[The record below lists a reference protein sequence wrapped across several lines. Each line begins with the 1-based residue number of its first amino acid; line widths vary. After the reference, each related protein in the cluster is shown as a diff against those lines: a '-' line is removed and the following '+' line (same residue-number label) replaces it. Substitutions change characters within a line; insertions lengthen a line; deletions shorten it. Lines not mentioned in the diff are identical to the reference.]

1 MDLKQKA
8 SLSAIISAVF
18 LSLSKF
24 VIGLTSGSMAVITSA
39 LDSIL
44 DIFMSTLNYLAIKK
58 ADMPPD
64 KNHLYGHGKIE
75 DLAAIVQSLFV
86 LFTGLFIIY
95 KSIEKI
101 FTKSVVLYSGWDV
114 SVMVLSISVSFFLS
128 RYLKNVGEKTNSNVL
143 KADALHYSSDLYS
156 NTGVLVAIIISYFTG
171 KAFFDFSLAIVIGI
185 IIIFSAFKILK
196 HGVYNLSDISLSE
209 EIKSEIDKI
218 IDEMPMPYAG
228 YHKLRTRTSGSKKFI
243 DFHLLVCRK
252 ASIEEAHKMADD
264 IEEKIRENLGNMDIV
279 IHIEP
284 CPYNCDFSE
293 ENCRVIKMRKIH
305 AATG

>member
-8 SLSAIISAVF
+8 SLSAIISAFF

-24 VIGLTSGSMAVITSA
+24 IIGLSSGSMAVITSA

-44 DIFMSTLNYLAIKK
+44 DIFMSSINYLAIKK

-75 DLAAIVQSLFV
+75 DLASVVQSLII
-86 LFTGLFIIY
+86 LLTGIFIIF

-101 FTKSVVLYSGWDV
+101 FTKAIVLYSNWDIF
-114 SVMVLSISVSFFLS
+114 VMVLSILVSFFLS
-128 RYLKNVGEKTNSNVL
+128 KYLRNVGEKTNSNVL

-156 NTGVLVAIIISYFTG
+156 NSGVLVAIIFSYLTG
-171 KAFFDFSLAIVIGI
+171 KTFLDFFLAIIIGF
-185 IIIFSAFKILK
+185 IIIFSAFRILK
-196 HGVYNLSDISLSE
+196 QSIYNLSDISLSE
-209 EIKSEIDKI
+209 DIKDEIDKI

-228 YHKLRTRTSGSKKFI
+228 YHKLRTRISGSKKFI

-252 ASIEEAHKMADD
+252 SSIEEAHEMADK
-264 IEEKIRENLGNMDIV
+264 IEEKIHNRLGNMDIV

-284 CPYNCDFSE
+284 CPYDCDFTE
-293 ENCRVIKMRKIH
+293 ENCRVIKMRKLRN
-305 AATG
+305 AV

>member
-8 SLSAIISAVF
+8 SFTAIITAFF
-18 LSLSKF
+18 LSISKF
-24 VIGLTSGSMAVITSA
+24 VIGLASGSMAVISSA

-44 DIFMSTLNYLAIKK
+44 DIFMSTLNFLAIKK
-58 ADMPPD
+58 AEMPPD

-75 DLAAIVQSLFV
+75 DLAAIVQSLFI
-86 LFTGLFIIY
+86 LFMGLFIIY
-95 KSIEKI
+95 KSFKKI
-101 FTKSVVLYSGWDV
+101 FEKSVIQYSRWDL
-114 SVMVLSISVSFFLS
+114 SVMILSLFISFFLS
-128 RYLKNVGEKTNSNVL
+128 RYLKKIGEKTNSNVL

-156 NTGVLVAIIISYFTG
+156 NTGVLIAITISNFTG
-171 KAFFDFSLAIVIGI
+171 IAFFDLLFAIVIGMI
-185 IIIFSAFKILK
+185 IILSSFKILK
-196 HGVYNLSDISLSE
+196 QGIYNLSDISLSE

-218 IDEMPMPYAG
+218 INDMPMPYAG

-264 IEEKIRENLGNMDIV
+264 IEEKIHEKFENMDIV

-284 CPYNCDFSE
+284 CPYNCDLSE
-293 ENCRVIKMRKIH
+293 ENCMVRRMRIID
-305 AATG
+305 A